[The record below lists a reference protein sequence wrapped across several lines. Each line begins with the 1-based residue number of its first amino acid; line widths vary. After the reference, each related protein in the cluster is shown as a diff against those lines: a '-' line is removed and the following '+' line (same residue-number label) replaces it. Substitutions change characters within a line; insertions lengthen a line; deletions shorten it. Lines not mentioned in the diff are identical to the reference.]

1 MEEERDSNFLSN
13 KQHFAYFL
21 APDNGDNLYGDK
33 VDEMIENKNNR
44 LIVNLRDINEYDP
57 NLRRNILQNPMEYIP
72 SWQEAL
78 KEYVNLKDS
87 GSVEKQRKMLNEYK
101 IGLKGAFG
109 AQRVTPQRLMSQ
121 SIGTMVCCEGIVTK
135 VSLVRPKVYYL
146 YVFISFAH
154 GQSIQLIK
162 NKTKQRKGS

>member
-1 MEEERDSNFLSN
+1 MEPERDSNFLSN

-21 APDNGDNLYGDK
+21 SPDNGDNLYGDK
-33 VDEMIENKNNR
+33 VDEMIQNKNNR
-44 LIVNLRDINEYDP
+44 LIVNLRDLNEYDP

-78 KEYVNLKDS
+78 KEYVGHRDS

-135 VSLVRPKVYYL
+135 VSLVRPKVYIIHIL
-146 YVFISFAH
+146 FLFLFLFAH
-154 GQSIQLIK
+154 GQIIK
-162 NKTKQRKGS
+162 